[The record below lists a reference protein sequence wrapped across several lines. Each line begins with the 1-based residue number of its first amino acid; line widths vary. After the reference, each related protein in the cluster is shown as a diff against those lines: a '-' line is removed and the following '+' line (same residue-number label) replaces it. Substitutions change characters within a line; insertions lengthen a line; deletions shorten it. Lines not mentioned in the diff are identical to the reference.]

1 SARAHENGLR
11 QRYES
16 LSLIAAGG
24 WWEYNPQEYT
34 VTLSEGLVALLD
46 LQENVLSRDQWL
58 QHLDPLDRDTFLV
71 HVNEALQG
79 RDFVHP
85 YRLRTD
91 GRSIWYRFDAQLL
104 GEDRDQR
111 LLGFAMDINSLRQ

>member
-1 SARAHENGLR
+1 
-11 QRYES
+11 
-16 LSLIAAGG
+16 
-24 WWEYNPQEYT
+24 
-34 VTLSEGLVALLD
+34 
-46 LQENVLSRDQWL
+46 
-58 QHLDPLDRDTFLV
+58 HLDPLDRDTFLV

-111 LLGFAMDINSLRQ
+111 LLGFAMDINSLRQREEEANAIKARLAGLVDSAPGIIYVQNYDEGAFRFGFC